1 MCPANRV
8 SGSFYSA
15 TWRRSDTFRAV
26 STPTRPT
33 TRALRTQGSEGNPA
47 YTGGSGLPRFRQT
60 RAVFGG
66 DNCRELVRQLGP
78 PGGDVEV
85 VVYSGSS
92 GFDMDSTWSLRVFTL
107 NGLLSR
113 EIHLGCIDFRDPAA
127 TTGGG
132 VLNARSSMPPWG
144 SSQRPLVPHF
154 GPRWWA
160 GEAHLLGRH
169 RLPQRLSAPSART
182 VRFLDSASDRQTHSR
197 SAPQGLCAIMTRSSA
212 IATRSSAVVDTFT
225 PSTCCWP

>member
-8 SGSFYSA
+8 SGSFYSV

-127 TTGGG
+127 TNGG
-132 VLNARSSMPPWG
+132 VCSTLDRQCRRGAVPNGHLYRTLVRDGGLAKHICLAVIAYRKDCRRHQLAQSDSLTARPIDRHIHDQLLRAFARS
-144 SSQRPLVPHF
+144 
-154 GPRWWA
+154 
-160 GEAHLLGRH
+160 
-169 RLPQRLSAPSART
+169 
-182 VRFLDSASDRQTHSR
+182 
-197 SAPQGLCAIMTRSSA
+197 
-212 IATRSSAVVDTFT
+212 
-225 PSTCCWP
+225 